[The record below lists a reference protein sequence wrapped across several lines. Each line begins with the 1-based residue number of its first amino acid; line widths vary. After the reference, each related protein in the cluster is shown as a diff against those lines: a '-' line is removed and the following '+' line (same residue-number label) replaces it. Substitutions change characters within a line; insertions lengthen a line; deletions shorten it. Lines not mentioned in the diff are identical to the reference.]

1 MPAKDASQI
10 GPVLQPWAA
19 DCPIR
24 STCIINNVPL
34 SKASGEGLSN
44 AGMPLPGLNGQGL
57 VVGSGGTFVSLR

>member
-24 STCIINNVPL
+24 STCIINTVPL

-44 AGMPLPGLNGQGL
+44 AGMPLPGANGQGL
-57 VVGSGGTFVSLR
+57 